1 MKFLWIGK
9 PGGETGFKY
18 PVVLGIF
25 IAHFFQNNPYFHHR
39 KLPNIFLV
47 VYSNVIKLILKTED
61 QGKKTNAKA
70 LTLNIISG
78 NAEAVLL
85 YEKMGFKLI
94 KLKNKKMEMEKT
106 V

>member
-1 MKFLWIGK
+1 MIKPKWIGHSGIGEMKFLWIGK

-47 VYSNVIKLILKTED
+47 VYSNVIKLIFGTDRQESKSST
-61 QGKKTNAKA
+61 A
-70 LTLNIISG
+70 
-78 NAEAVLL
+78 
-85 YEKMGFKLI
+85 
-94 KLKNKKMEMEKT
+94 
-106 V
+106 